1 MRRIAFTTFLIV
13 AGFVFPAQAQN
24 NTISTVAGGGV
35 NPAAPTAA
43 YIPGV
48 FDAVR
53 DSAGNTYISAP
64 TLNVVYKVSST
75 GTMTI
80 YAGTGTFG
88 DGGDGGPA
96 TKAGLDLPEGL
107 ALDSAGNLFI
117 ADVDNDRI
125 RRVDAQTQIM
135 TTVAG
140 SGLPFFPA
148 YSGDHGPATSA
159 GLNFPRAVAVDANGN
174 VFIADTGN
182 QVVRMVDNTAQHI
195 ITTYAGNGNQGQA
208 GAANGDGGAATSAQ
222 LSNPRGVAVDSAG
235 NLYIADTNDG
245 VVRKVDNTAAHII
258 TTYAGSPGTVNTNGG
273 NGGPATQAG
282 LSTPNGVFVDATGNL
297 FIADTGNM
305 AVRKVDTTASHI
317 ITAVAGNNTGCFD
330 PSTGCGNG
338 GPATSAALNQPTSVS
353 VDSAGNVIITD
364 SGTQTVRIVSGG
376 NISVFAG
383 GASGGDGG
391 AATSAILGLANVVNV
406 DATGNL
412 FILEQ
417 FGERV
422 REVTA
427 ANQTII
433 TIAGTG
439 AKGGLGSFGSTNT
452 TAGPALKATLISPF
466 AMAMDKAGNIY
477 VADAR
482 GLVIRKISAA
492 SPRQITTI
500 AGNGNFCQTGTCG
513 DGGAATSA
521 EFQLPSGLAVDSANN
536 LYISDGSLNVIRI
549 LNQNTGVINT
559 FAGTYGGICPVYN
572 SNGSACGDG
581 GAALSATLNSPFA
594 LAFDSKG
601 NLYVA
606 DSGDNAVRMISTS
619 GIIGPY
625 AFNGLPGFAGDGSD
639 ALSASMTQA
648 QQITFD
654 PADNLY
660 IGGGI
665 DNVVRRVDGV
675 DHSIITVA
683 GDVENL
689 VGGFSGDGGPSTQ
702 ALIGNLGAAVDANHN
717 LFIADGFQRVRKVHL
732 VPVTAV
738 DKTLFTGT
746 FGNVLAGQAS
756 LSQDITITNN
766 GLDDLLI
773 SNFTFPA
780 SFAVFSSCSG
790 LNGVPNSVAPGEDC
804 IINIAFAPPAGIAGT
819 INGTISMNTNDA
831 TNPTLSF
838 PISGTVGAAPGD
850 TLTVTVS
857 PLPTGPQPIP
867 AVSSE
872 QLGITC
878 PSTCSANFAAG
889 EVVTL
894 VATAPAGSVF
904 TGWSGAG
911 CSGTG
916 TCAVT
921 MNGPEAVTATFGTP
935 TVSVSAIGNGSGT
948 ITTTPSSAIDCTYNG
963 TATGGVC
970 SAQLTGTNGLVTL
983 TANANAGSTFA
994 GWMGFCSFTTGTGPC
1009 VLPLQALSAFGTAGS
1024 QATAVFSVNP
1034 QPFVKGQVF
1043 MGTAGGMIFV
1053 YNPTGTLAQVLN
1065 SGNTGG
1071 DIFGLTFDKNGN
1083 LYAANPVANNNNQS
1097 DGSVEFFGNNGT
1109 GPTLFGTSTSFNTS
1123 PTSLVI
1129 DPTGN
1134 LFVSQT
1140 GGRQSLLEFP
1150 KASGTTTPSEFFPPV
1165 DTGGVDWIEL
1175 LDDNQ
1180 TMLYTS
1186 GTNEIKAFNVLDSI
1200 FVSDFATGL
1209 PGQAAFAMRELPD
1222 KTLLVANLDRIV
1234 RLSPSGTVMQTY
1246 QPVKTGGAFFV
1257 LNLDPNGTD
1266 FWTGDNV
1273 AGVLYQINIAS
1284 GAIDK
1289 QFSTGLGFNTVFGAF
1304 GGINGLAVF
1313 GQPQSGGT
1321 DVSVTMTATPTSVA
1335 QNANL
1340 TYTITV
1346 TNNGP
1351 LNATNV
1357 AATDA
1362 FPAGVNFVSS
1372 ATTAGSCSGTTTVSC
1387 NLGTLNSGASATI
1400 TIVVTATQA
1409 GTLANTVNATSNVPD
1424 PNTSNN
1430 SATTSTTV
1438 TGTTLV
1444 TLRVAL
1450 AGTAFGTVTDNL
1462 GQIDCTQSG
1471 GANPGGTCST
1481 QYPSGTQVILT
1492 ESTPGTFASWAGA
1505 PTACTVATSTCT
1517 VTVTAA
1523 ETVTATFNP
1532 GPGTFPLTVVAG
1544 NPHTGSGTI
1553 TSSPTGISCTLTGT
1567 TTSGTCTSN
1576 FPAGTIVTLTSA
1588 AGGGS
1593 AFFGWSG
1600 TTPFCLS
1607 SSSVSCVA
1615 AMTAAEN
1622 VDAEFTSGGG
1632 TVNLTVTGAGNV
1644 KDTANAG
1651 AINCTNTSAGPQSG
1665 TCTAG
1670 YALGTSVTLT
1680 ETPASGATFTS
1691 WGGAACANP
1700 TATTCTFTVNTAATP
1715 FNISA
1720 TFGASGTGGGL
1731 TFTSTTLPT
1740 GAVTVPYGADI
1751 PVTGGTPPYTFA
1763 LANGSTLP
1771 AGFTLNSAAVGNAA
1785 PGHVFNNAPATAG
1798 TFTFGVVVTDST
1810 TPTPLTANATIS
1822 MTIAAMPPNTQPGL
1836 LKGQYAILLRGFN
1849 QVTGAEQG
1857 IIGSLTFDGTGNIT
1871 TGALDVNSTGTTGI
1885 GSDIAATGVYVIG
1898 PDNRGVMSITPAGQT
1913 PGIFTFSVGN
1923 VLNGVASTAYL
1934 TSFTDV
1940 TGTGDLYA
1948 GTLQQQDPTSF
1959 TNAAFAGTYVYD
1971 NTGQTPQGNR
1981 AAEIGLVTLNN
1992 ANAVTSGSAD
2002 VNDDGLTGTI
2012 KTITGTYT
2020 TPDNNGRSLFSLTVG
2035 NSPSSVAVYQISAN
2049 QVVHL
2054 TLDTRASNVLLLGTA
2069 ERQLNPN
2076 SFSNTSLS
2084 GPDILSMVGSSGAQ
2098 ATTGNI
2104 GVLTVT
2110 PGATPTVNATLDTN
2124 DQGTVTIGQ
2133 TATGPLAIAAN
2144 GRGTISFA
2152 GSTLIFYLTQPD
2164 QAFVMAGDT
2173 PVEFGKIVPQVG
2185 APFSTTPFT
2194 NNNLFLGQQEA
2205 AEGHSS
2211 QFSGIATIGAAN
2223 GLTATDDESHAGG
2236 NTFFNQSLGTFT
2248 YAVSPTGHF
2257 TLTSATQG
2265 SSSGYVVSPFEFVF
2279 MDTTGPASDPTP
2291 SMRPHVVIAQSIPA
2305 PTAPA
2310 SPSVTLAPTSLTFA
2324 AQTVGTTSPSQG
2336 VTLTNSGN
2344 AALTITGI
2352 TVTGTNPGDFAQTNT
2367 CPASLAAGAN
2377 CTINVTF
2384 TPTLAGARSAA
2395 ISVADNAAG
2404 SPQSAPLT
2412 GTGTTATGPAV
2423 TLAPT
2428 SLTFASQTVGT
2439 TSPSQSVTLTN
2450 SGSAALTIT
2459 AISVTGTNLADFAQT
2474 NTCAASLAAGA
2485 NCAINV
2491 TFTPAA
2497 TGARSATVS
2506 IADNAAGSPQTVPLT
2521 GTGTTPVGPSPVPLI
2536 TQPLVPDTAVPGGT
2550 PFTLTVNG
2558 TGFVAG
2564 ATVNWNGSPRTT
2576 TFVSGS
2582 RLTAAITAADIATTK
2597 TVSITVT
2604 NPGASALSNVVFL
2617 TVRNSATTVSFT
2629 NAAGSP
2635 ITVGT
2640 GPFAIAVGDFNGDG
2654 IQDLAVANS
2663 GASSVTILLGKG
2675 DGTFTAAAA
2684 PPGTFS
2690 GPSAIL
2696 AADFNGDGKLDL
2708 AVLNGGNNTVTILL
2722 GNGNGTFSVPDENI
2736 PTTGSNP
2743 LAFVAGD
2750 FNGDG
2755 KVDLAVANYRSNNLT
2770 ILLGNGDGGFTAT
2783 DATPATGS
2791 FPAAIVAGDFNKDGK
2806 LDLAVDNQCGTGGA
2820 CTAGTVTI
2828 LLGDGTGNFTAA
2840 AASPTT
2846 GSGPL
2851 SMAVADF
2858 NEDGNLDLAIPSDCG
2873 SSGTCTTNG
2882 AVTILFGDGTGNF
2895 TAGTATPATGLR
2907 PYGIAVGDF
2916 NGDGKPDLA
2925 IANNDG
2931 NTISIL
2937 LGDGNGNFTPIATP
2951 LPTGA
2956 GPVFP
2961 AVGDFNNDGS
2971 LDIAVPNAGSNTI
2984 SVLLGAGAPASPTIT
2999 IAPTS
3004 LTFAA
3009 QALNTTSA
3017 AQTVTVSNTGTVPVT
3032 FTNITTTGDFAGA
3045 TLSQC
3050 PSLAVGSEPCVFQI
3064 TFTPTANGTR
3074 TGAVTFTD
3082 NATGSPQTVTLTG
3095 TGGTSTGTVSV
3106 TPSSLTFAAQA
3117 LNTISPPQTVTV
3129 ANTGN
3134 VPVGL
3139 TALGIT
3145 APFAIVSGE
3154 GAGTCTSETNLAVEA
3169 SCTINVTF
3177 TPTAAGAATGA
3188 LSVSDNAT
3196 GSPQM
3201 VALSGTGGQSAVTIS
3216 IPPGGSTTA
3225 TTTPGGT
3232 AFYGLTITGGP
3243 GVTGTVQLGCL
3254 PSSNLITC
3262 QVVPS
3267 SITLTGTPVQIAFG
3281 IQTFCQ
3287 GSTNTGATLPFN
3299 VDGKFGWPIVIL
3311 AFAGMLWTLQRNRR
3325 LALTFA
3331 MIMLMTLG
3339 SGACASLPKGPNGA
3353 TPAGTYTL
3361 TLTTTLNGQTQTL
3374 NNFLTLVV
3382 K

>member
-13 AGFVFPAQAQN
+13 AGFVLPTRAQN

-35 NPAAPTAA
+35 NPASPTAA

-48 FDAVR
+48 FGAVR

-64 TLNVVYKVSST
+64 TLNVIYKVT
-75 GTMTI
+75 PAGTMTI
-80 YAGTGTFG
+80 YAGTGIFG

-96 TKAGLDLPEGL
+96 LQAGLDFPEGL
-107 ALDSAGNLFI
+107 ALDASGNLFI
-117 ADVDNDRI
+117 ADVFNDRI
-125 RRVDAQTQIM
+125 RRVDAQTLII

-148 YSGDHGPATSA
+148 FGGNGGPATSA
-159 GLNFPRAVAVDANGN
+159 SLAFPRGVAVDSNGN
-174 VFIADTGN
+174 VFIADTSN
-182 QVVRMVDNTAQHI
+182 QLVRMVDNTAQHI
-195 ITTYAGNGNQGQA
+195 ITTIAGNGNSGTP
-208 GAANGDGGAATSAQ
+208 GTANGDGSAATSAE
-222 LSNPRGVAVDSAG
+222 LANPEGVAVDSSG
-235 NLYIADTNDG
+235 NVYIADTGDS
-245 VVRKVDNTAAHII
+245 VVRKVNGTTHII
-258 TTYAGSPGTVNTNGG
+258 TTYAGSPATANGNGG
-273 NGGPATQAG
+273 DGGPATSAG
-282 LSTPNGVFVDATGNL
+282 LSKPVGVFMDPTGNL

-305 AVRKVDTTASHI
+305 SIRKVDNTTAHN
-317 ITAVAGNNTGCFD
+317 ITTVAGNRTACFD

-338 GPATSAALNQPTSVS
+338 GAALSANLNQPDSVS
-353 VDSAGNVIITD
+353 VDGSGNLIIADT
-364 SGTQTVRIVSGG
+364 GTQTVRVVSGG
-376 NISVFAG
+376 NISILAG
-383 GASGGDGG
+383 GTSGGDGK
-391 AATSAILGLANVVNV
+391 AATLAILGLPNVVDV
-406 DATGNL
+406 DSNGNL

-417 FGERV
+417 YGERV
-422 REVTA
+422 REVA
-427 ANQTII
+427 AATQTIT

-439 AKGGLGSFGSTNT
+439 AKGGQGTYVATNT
-452 TAGPALKATLISPF
+452 TAGPALKATFISPF
-466 AMAMDKAGNIY
+466 AMAMDTAGNIY

-482 GLVIRKISAA
+482 GLVIRKINTTTQ
-492 SPRQITTI
+492 QISTI
-500 AGNGNFCQTGTCG
+500 AGNGNPCNAGPCG
-513 DGGAATSA
+513 DGGTATNA
-521 EFQLPSGLAVDSANN
+521 TFLEPSGLAVDSAGN
-536 LYISDGSLNVIRI
+536 LYISDAQLGVIRV
-549 LNQNTGVINT
+549 LNQSTGVINT
-559 FAGTYGGICPVYN
+559 FAGSYSLASCSGYN
-572 SNGSACGDG
+572 SNGSTCGDG

-594 LAFDSKG
+594 LAVDS
-601 NLYVA
+601 NNNVYVA
-606 DSGDNAVRMISTS
+606 DTGDNAVRVINNAS

-625 AFNGLPGFAGDGSD
+625 AFNGLPGFSGDGGD
-639 ALSASMTQA
+639 ALSASMTGA
-648 QQITFD
+648 QQLAFD
-654 PADNLY
+654 PENNLY
-660 IGGGI
+660 IGGGE
-665 DNVVRRVDGV
+665 DNVVRRVDFVTG
-675 DHSIITVA
+675 SIITVA
-683 GDVENL
+683 GNVENL
-689 VGGFSGDGGPSTQ
+689 GGGFSGDGGPAIQ
-702 ALIGNLGAAVDANHN
+702 ASIGNLAAAVDAKHN
-717 LFIADGFQRVRKVHL
+717 LYIADGAERVRKVHL
-732 VPVTAV
+732 APVTMV

-746 FGNVLAGQAS
+746 FGNVLPGQAS

-780 SFAVFSSCSG
+780 SFSVFSNCSG
-790 LNGVPNSVAPGEDC
+790 LNGVSNSVAPGEDC
-804 IINIAFAPPAGIAGT
+804 LINLAFAPPAGIAGT

-831 TNPTLSF
+831 ANPTLTF
-838 PISGTVGAAPGD
+838 PVSGTVGTSPGD
-850 TLTVTVS
+850 TLTVTVT
-857 PLPTGPQPIP
+857 PLPNGPQPIP

-878 PSTCSANFAAG
+878 PGTCSANFAAG
-889 EVVTL
+889 EVVLL
-894 VATAPAGSVF
+894 VAEAPAGSVF
-904 TGWSGAG
+904 TGWSGSG

-916 TCAVT
+916 TCSVT
-921 MNGPEAVTATFGTP
+921 MAGAQAVTATFGTP
-935 TVSVSAIGNGSGT
+935 TVAVSAIGNGSGT

-970 SAQLTGTNGLVTL
+970 SAQLAGTNGLVTL
-983 TANANAGSTFA
+983 TATANAGSEFA

-1009 VLPLQALSAFGTAGS
+1009 VLPLQALTILGSAGA
-1024 QATAVFSVNP
+1024 QATAVFSVTA

-1043 MGTAGGMIFV
+1043 IGTAGGMIFV

-1071 DIFGLTFDKNGN
+1071 DIFGITFDKNGN
-1083 LYAANPVANNNNQS
+1083 LYAANPVANNNNES

-1129 DPTGN
+1129 DPSGN

-1150 KASGTTTPSEFFPPV
+1150 KASGTAIPSEFFPPV

-1186 GTNEIKAFNVLDSI
+1186 GLNEIKAFNVLDSI

-1209 PGQAAFAMRELPD
+1209 PGPAAFAMRELPD
-1222 KTLLVANLDRIV
+1222 KSLLVANLDRIV
-1234 RLSPSGTVMQTY
+1234 RLSPSGTVIQTY
-1246 QPVKTGGAFFV
+1246 TVKSGGAFFV

-1266 FWTGDNV
+1266 FWTGDNI
-1273 AGVLYQINIAS
+1273 AGVLYQVNIAS

-1289 QFSTGLGFNTVFGAF
+1289 SFSTGLGFNTVFGAF
-1304 GGINGLAVF
+1304 GGINGLAIF

-1321 DVSVTMTATPTSVA
+1321 DVSVTMTATPNPVA
-1335 QNANL
+1335 VNVNL

-1400 TIVVTATQA
+1400 TIVVTPTQG

-1430 SATTSTTV
+1430 SATTSTPV
-1438 TGTTLV
+1438 TSATLV
-1444 TLRVAL
+1444 TLRITL
-1450 AGTAFGTVTDNL
+1450 PGTAFGTVTDNL
-1462 GQIDCTQSG
+1462 GQLDCTQSG

-1481 QYPSGTQVILT
+1481 QYSSGTQVILT
-1492 ESTPGTFASWAGA
+1492 ESTPGTFAGWAGA
-1505 PTACTVATSTCT
+1505 PTACTVAASTCT
-1517 VTVTAA
+1517 LTVTAA
-1523 ETVTATFNP
+1523 ETVSATFNP
-1532 GPGTFPLTVVAG
+1532 GPGTFPLTVIAG
-1544 NPHTGSGTI
+1544 TPHTGAGTI
-1553 TSSPTGISCTLTGT
+1553 TSSPAGIACTLTGT

-1576 FPAGTIVTLTSA
+1576 FPAGAIVTLTSA
-1588 AGGGS
+1588 ASAGS

-1651 AINCTNTSAGPQSG
+1651 AINCTNTVAGPQSG
-1665 TCTAG
+1665 NCSSG
-1670 YALGTSVTLT
+1670 YALGTAVTLT
-1680 ETPASGATFTS
+1680 ETPGAGASFTTWTGAS
-1691 WGGAACANP
+1691 CANP
-1700 TATTCTFTVNTAATP
+1700 TATTCSFTVSSASTP
-1715 FNISA
+1715 INISA
-1720 TFGASGTGGGL
+1720 TFGASGSGGGL
-1731 TFTSTTLPT
+1731 SFTSTTLPA

-1763 LANGSTLP
+1763 LANGSALP
-1771 AGFTLNSAAVGNAA
+1771 AGFTLNPGAVGNAV
-1785 PGHVFNNAPATAG
+1785 PGHVFDNAPNAAG

-1810 TPTPLTANATIS
+1810 TPTPLTGNATIS
-1822 MTIAAMPPNTQPGL
+1822 LTIAAMPPNTQPGL
-1836 LKGQYAILLRGFN
+1836 LKGQYAMLLRGFN
-1849 QVTGAEQG
+1849 EQTGAEEG
-1857 IIGSLTFDGTGNIT
+1857 IIGSLTFDGAGKITGV
-1871 TGALDVNSTGTTGI
+1871 LDVNSTFTIGI
-1885 GSDIAATGVYVIG
+1885 ANLTATGVYVIG
-1898 PDNRGVMSITPAGQT
+1898 SDNRGVMSLTPAGQA

-1923 VLNGVASTAYL
+1923 VLNGLASTAYL

-1940 TGTGDLYA
+1940 TGSGDLYA

-1959 TNAAFAGTYVYD
+1959 NNAAFAGTYVYD
-1971 NTGQTPQGNR
+1971 NTGQGPEGDR
-1981 AAEIGLVTLNN
+1981 AAEIGLVTFNN

-2002 VNDDGLTGTI
+2002 SNIDGLTGTI
-2012 KTITGTYT
+2012 TTITGTYT
-2020 TPDNNGRSLFSLTVG
+2020 TPDSNGRSSFSLIVG
-2035 NSPSSVAVYQISAN
+2035 DTPSSVAVYQISAN
-2049 QVVHL
+2049 EVVHM
-2054 TLDTRASNVLLLGTA
+2054 TLDPRDKNVLLLGTA
-2069 ERQLNPN
+2069 ERQLNPG
-2076 SFSNTSLS
+2076 SFSNTSLA
-2084 GPDILSMVGSSGAQ
+2084 GPDILSMVGSSGTQ
-2098 ATTGNI
+2098 FTTGNI

-2110 PGATPTVNATLDTN
+2110 PGANPTVNATLDTN

-2133 TATGPLAIAAN
+2133 AATGPLAIAAN
-2144 GRGTISFA
+2144 GRGTITLGNA
-2152 GSTLIFYLTQPD
+2152 NLIFYLTQPD

-2185 APFSTTPFT
+2185 APFSTTPFA

-2205 AEGHSS
+2205 AQGHSS
-2211 QFSGIATIGAAN
+2211 QFSGIATLGAAN
-2223 GLTATDDESHAGG
+2223 ALTATDDESHSGG
-2236 NTFFNQSLGTFT
+2236 NTFFDQALGTST

-2257 TLTSATQG
+2257 TLTGATQG
-2265 SSSGYVVSPFEFVF
+2265 NSTGYVVSPFEFVF

-2305 PTAPA
+2305 QAAPTAPA
-2310 SPSVTLAPTSLTFA
+2310 VTLAPTSLTFV
-2324 AQTVGTTSPSQG
+2324 AQTVGTTSPSQAI
-2336 VTLTNSGN
+2336 TLTNSGN

-2352 TVTGTNPGDFAQTNT
+2352 TVTGTNPGDFAQTNA
-2367 CPASLAAGAN
+2367 CPASLAAGAK
-2377 CTINVTF
+2377 CAINVTF
-2384 TPTLAGARSAA
+2384 TPTLAGALSAA
-2395 ISVADNAAG
+2395 VSIADNAAG
-2404 SPQSAPLT
+2404 SPQSVPLA
-2412 GTGTTATGPAV
+2412 GTGTTVTAPAV

-2439 TSPSQSVTLTN
+2439 TSPSQAITLTN
-2450 SGSAALTIT
+2450 SGTAALTIT
-2459 AISVTGTNLADFAQT
+2459 GISVTGTNLGDFAQI
-2474 NTCAASLAAGA
+2474 NTCPASLAAGA
-2485 NCAINV
+2485 QCAINV
-2491 TFTPAA
+2491 TFTPTLA
-2497 TGARSATVS
+2497 GARSAAVN
-2506 IADNAAGSPQTVPLT
+2506 IADNAAGSPQAVPLT
-2521 GTGTTPVGPSPVPLI
+2521 GTGAAPAGPSPVPLI

-2550 PFTLTVNG
+2550 PFPLTVNG

-2582 RLTAAITAADIATTK
+2582 RLTAAITAADIAATK

-2617 TVRNSATTVSFT
+2617 TVRNPANSVSFT
-2629 NAAGSP
+2629 SATGSP

-2640 GPFAIAVGDFNGDG
+2640 APFAIAVGDFNGDG

-2663 GASSVTILLGKG
+2663 GSSSVTILLGKG

-2684 PPGTFS
+2684 PPGTFA

-2722 GNGNGTFSVPDENI
+2722 GNGNGTFTVPDAAT

-2755 KVDLAVANYRSNNLT
+2755 KVDIAVANYRSNTVT
-2770 ILLGNGDGGFTAT
+2770 ILLGNGDGSFTAT

-2806 LDLAVDNQCGTGGA
+2806 LDLAVDNQCGAGGG
-2820 CTAGTVTI
+2820 CTAGSVTI
-2828 LLGDGTGNFTAA
+2828 LLGDGTGNFTPT

-2858 NEDGNLDLAIPSDCG
+2858 NSDGNLDLAIPSDCG

-2895 TAGTATPATGLR
+2895 TAGATMPATGLR
-2907 PYGIAVGDF
+2907 PYGIVVGDF

-2925 IANNDG
+2925 TANNDS
-2931 NTISIL
+2931 NTVSIL

-2951 LPTGA
+2951 LATGA

-2971 LDIAVPNAGSNTI
+2971 LDIVVPNSGSNTI

-3009 QALNTTSA
+3009 QALKTTSA
-3017 AQTVTVSNTGTVPVT
+3017 PQTVSVSNSGTVPVT

-3045 TLSQC
+3045 TLAQC
-3050 PSLAVGSEPCVFQI
+3050 PTLAVDSDPCVFQI

-3082 NATGSPQTVTLTG
+3082 NATGSPRSVTLTG
-3095 TGGTSTGTVSV
+3095 TGGTTAGTVSLNP
-3106 TPSSLTFAAQA
+3106 TSLTFAAQG
-3117 LNTISPPQTVTV
+3117 LNTTSPAQTVTV

-3139 TALGIT
+3139 TGLGIT
-3145 APFAIVSGE
+3145 APFAIVSGA
-3154 GAGTCTSETNLAVEA
+3154 GAGTCTSETDLAVEA

-3177 TPTAAGAATGA
+3177 TPTAAGAATGL

-3196 GSPQM
+3196 GSPQT
-3201 VALSGTGGQSAVTIS
+3201 VALSGTGGQNSVTIT
-3216 IPPGGSTTA
+3216 IPPGGSTSA

-3232 AFYGLTITGGP
+3232 AFYGLTITGAP
-3243 GVTGTVQLGCL
+3243 GVTGTVQLGCI

-3267 SITLTGTPVQIAFG
+3267 TITLTGTPVQIAFG
-3281 IQTFCQ
+3281 ITTFCQ
-3287 GSTNTGATLPFN
+3287 GSTNAGATLPFN
-3299 VDGKFGWPIVIL
+3299 LGGKFGWPIVVL
-3311 AFAGMLWTLQRNRR
+3311 AFSGMLWSLRRNRR

-3331 MIMLMTLG
+3331 MIMLMTIG

-3374 NNFLTLVV
+3374 SNFLTLVV